1 MRDVVKELPLNR
13 FLSLAS
19 VHREPNKKEMGNW
32 NDIIIIISV
41 KLLKVTRKEF
51 VTSWCPHLLLTV
63 YSTIP
68 KVHFSV
74 GSILQL
80 PPRQSIGVHLVSEIQ
95 CRGIQIVA
103 IDLSHIQQNV
113 KYAKRN
119 LVGHG

>member
-1 MRDVVKELPLNR
+1 MKELPLNR

-19 VHREPNKKEMGNW
+19 VHREPNKKEEENW

-51 VTSWCPHLLLTV
+51 VTSWCPHLLLTRLSV

-74 GSILQL
+74 GSILLL

>member
-1 MRDVVKELPLNR
+1 MEELPLNR

-19 VHREPNKKEMGNW
+19 VHREPKKKEEERHYYYYFCETIKSNEEGICHQLVPTSSPNETLGLF
-32 NDIIIIISV
+32 NNTESTLLCGVDII
-41 KLLKVTRKEF
+41 T
-51 VTSWCPHLLLTV
+51 
-63 YSTIP
+63 
-68 KVHFSV
+68 
-74 GSILQL
+74 

-113 KYAKRN
+113 EYAKRN